1 MAKLNCTIG
10 NVKLNNPFIVT
21 AGEHG
26 RDGEEILRVAETGV
40 GAITTKTIVPVPAPD
55 PRPCCVPMDN
65 GFLNCVLAAIMP
77 SDQWF
82 NEEIPLAKKAG
93 IPIIANLAS
102 SDPNEAAELAVKA
115 VKAGADMIE
124 LATHCPHLA
133 ENLEA
138 QFPGLKIPPPEMDN
152 PQPFYET
159 VKAVRNAVEVPII
172 GKISA
177 VHFSAILPW
186 IEAGVKAGMDAV
198 EVTDTIGPVMLIDI
212 ETGQPKLGGPRGFG
226 GLSGGALKPL
236 ALRMVFEIAQNFD
249 IPIIASGGI
258 QSAEDAIEY
267 TMAGATYFGVCTVG
281 HLEGRERYKSLI
293 SDLENYLDTKNI
305 TLEEIRGLAIRKVS
319 ERKEKGWQCN
329 LEPIPPVVHPE
340 ICIGCGKCKTACIYD
355 AITIENRK
363 AVIHNDI
370 CYGCGCCIWT
380 CPVKAIENM
389 YYKE

>member
-305 TLEEIRGLAIRKVS
+305 TLEEIRGLALKKVS

-329 LEPIPPVVHPE
+329 LEPIPPVVHAE

>member
-1 MAKLNCTIG
+1 MANLKCKIG
-10 NVKLNNPFIVT
+10 NVFLKNPFIVT

-26 RDGEEILRVAETGV
+26 RDGEEIVKVAKTGV

-77 SDQWF
+77 SEQWF
-82 NEEIPLAKKAG
+82 DKEIPLSKTTG
-93 IPIIANLAS
+93 IPIIANLAAA
-102 SDPNEAAELAVKA
+102 DPKEAADLAIKA
-115 VKAGADMIE
+115 VKSGADMIE

-152 PQPFYET
+152 PEPFYT
-159 VKAVRNAVEVPII
+159 MVKAVRDVVDVPII
-172 GKISA
+172 GKVSA
-177 VHFSAILPW
+177 CHFTSILPW
-186 IEAGVKAGMDAV
+186 IKAGVEAGLDAV

-236 ALRMVFEIAQNFD
+236 AMRMVFEIAQNFD

-258 QSAEDAIEY
+258 QSVEDAIEY
-267 TMAGATYFGVCTVG
+267 TMAGASFFGVCTVG
-281 HLEGRERYKSLI
+281 HLEGRDRYTSLI
-293 SDLENYLDTKNI
+293 KDLNEYLDKKDI
-305 TLEEIRGLAIRKVS
+305 CLDDIRGLALRKVE
-319 ERKEKGWQCN
+319 ERKEKGWECN
-329 LEPIPPVVHPE
+329 LEPVPPVVHE
-340 ICIGCGKCKTACIYD
+340 DRCIGCGKCKNACIYD

-363 AVIHNDI
+363 AVINSDI

-380 CPVKAIENM
+380 CPVGAIENM
-389 YYKE
+389 YYKD